1 MERGEEVVVDP
12 RVIAEGYRASVG
24 AYLESLKRG
33 CAEKTIDYQRM
44 LLSEPFDRA
53 LTAYLGWR
61 RYRSSGGTRR

>member
-1 MERGEEVVVDP
+1 
-12 RVIAEGYRASVG
+12 VG

-33 CAEKTIDYQRM
+33 CAEKNIDYQRM